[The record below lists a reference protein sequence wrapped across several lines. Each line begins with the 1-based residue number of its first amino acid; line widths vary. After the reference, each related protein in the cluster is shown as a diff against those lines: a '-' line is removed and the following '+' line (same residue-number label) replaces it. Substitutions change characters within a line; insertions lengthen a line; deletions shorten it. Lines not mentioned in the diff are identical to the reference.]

1 MVVVAVHSNP
11 VFAVTLL
18 LVLLLL
24 AGAQAQSVCDTLQAS
39 VDVPLLDPRTGAVRS
54 STRVQTGFAVET
66 MGSVWRAPADL
77 NATYTALRFELFTTA
92 ACPRGFSFA
101 VAEDDC
107 GVSLLFNGAAVPAS
121 ITTAATACAKS
132 DAAPPTADAVKR
144 QCILDPN
151 CPPGWGGLIPT
162 ESSSTRGVTKD
173 SLLTTSTSSTTTTTT
188 LPPTTTPPLKCKAI
202 SSWSTTAAGS
212 TSATP
217 TSGSTGSSSVGGSS
231 VGGSATTN
239 RATVD
244 NTESSSAALLSPLLS
259 KVVAVTALS
268 GAAHWR
274 SPALACVAL
283 GGAFAAPECAA
294 AVRVTA
300 IAGTEGIE
308 TLLRCPKKNDATL
321 HTVLKVKENKEIDDS
336 MPISGGWEIVQRFC
350 GRPFFGNSNDTE
362 PVLAAARVGDGKSLA
377 QLNERALRWTKQ
389 AQGEHASV
397 ASFAAFSLQ
406 LMVNGAPFSLLS
418 AAASAN
424 ADEVRHAE
432 QSLALATRFAG
443 AEIKLD
449 AFPSTAVESLRAQ
462 SIGELAEAVL
472 REGCVGETLSV
483 LESARQVDDGADMD
497 AVERAVLHGIVRDE
511 LKHSALA
518 WRTLAWASQ
527 GAGAE
532 RLQRVVDELEH
543 TYASPAFDQ
552 LVRPLAN
559 CLLGNDRWSEAVASS
574 DAVFDGNAPSIEA
587 EAIRSLLKT
596 FASVCQ

>member
-1 MVVVAVHSNP
+1 MSLL
-11 VFAVTLL
+11 LL
-18 LVLLLL
+18 LVL
-24 AGAQAQSVCDTLQAS
+24 AGAQAQLVCDTLQAS

-77 NATYTALRFELFTTA
+77 NATYTALRIELFTSG

-121 ITTAATACAKS
+121 ITTAAAACAKS
-132 DAAPPTADAVKR
+132 DAAPPTADDGKR

-162 ESSSTRGVTKD
+162 ESTTRGVTKD
-173 SLLTTSTSSTTTTTT
+173 ALPTTTTTTTTTTT

-202 SSWSTTAAGS
+202 SSFSTTAAGS

-217 TSGSTGSSSVGGSS
+217 TMSGSSASTGSSSSAGGSS
-231 VGGSATTN
+231 AATTN
-239 RATVD
+239 KATVD
-244 NTESSSAALLSPLLS
+244 NTESSSVAASLSPLLS
-259 KVVAVTALS
+259 KVVAATALS

-300 IAGTEGIE
+300 IAGTEGIK

-321 HTVLKVKENKEIDDS
+321 HTVLKIKENNDVDDS

-350 GRPFFGNSNDTE
+350 GRPFFGHSNDTE

-418 AAASAN
+418 GAASAN

-449 AFPSTAVESLRAQ
+449 AFPSTAVASLRAQ

-483 LESARQVDDGADMD
+483 LESARQVDGGADMD
-497 AVERAVLHGIVRDE
+497 AVERTVLHGIVRDE

-518 WRTLAWASQ
+518 WRTLAWASR

-559 CLLGNDRWSEAVASS
+559 CLIGNERWSDAVAST